1 MVLRLLLSPLTAPLD
16 GIVWIGEQL
25 LERAEAELDDRDN
38 LNKRLL
44 ALQLAYDM
52 GDISEDDFD
61 EQEEELLQQI
71 QALEEAE
78 REAEREAEEE
88 D

>member
-1 MVLRLLLSPLTAPLD
+1 MLRLLLSPLTAPID
-16 GIVWIGEQL
+16 GVVWIGEQL

-52 GDISEDDFD
+52 GDISEEDFD
-61 EQEEELLQQI
+61 EQEEELLLQI

-78 REAEREAEEE
+78 REAEREAE